1 MNVAWPFTILQND
14 NIMISWDVVRM
25 TAPADMLGHLAAVS
39 LKNLII
45 LSFFN
50 IVKGQAKC
58 MLSAMHEMEEH
69 ISTKRSF
76 SILTSSKEFYN
87 MHVIWC
93 GMVEFNLD
101 LFFQLNSKVDL
112 FRTRANFFESYF
124 WIFYIRWCESKKCR

>member
-1 MNVAWPFTILQND
+1 
-14 NIMISWDVVRM
+14 M
-25 TAPADMLGHLAAVS
+25 TAPADMLGHLGAV
-39 LKNLII
+39 II

-87 MHVIWC
+87 MHVI
-93 GMVEFNLD
+93 
-101 LFFQLNSKVDL
+101 
-112 FRTRANFFESYF
+112 
-124 WIFYIRWCESKKCR
+124 

>member
-1 MNVAWPFTILQND
+1 
-14 NIMISWDVVRM
+14 M
-25 TAPADMLGHLAAVS
+25 TAPADMLGHLGAVS
-39 LKNLII
+39 LKKSHDIII

-87 MHVIWC
+87 MHVI
-93 GMVEFNLD
+93 
-101 LFFQLNSKVDL
+101 
-112 FRTRANFFESYF
+112 
-124 WIFYIRWCESKKCR
+124 